1 MEVDVVANPRYLRL
15 SPDDYLELERNATV
29 RSEYEAGVAYL
40 MAGASRPHTLIVG
53 NFNGELRECFRSR
66 PCESYTNDMKV
77 WITAANSFYYPDIVA
92 VCGER
97 IFRDERE
104 DVLLNPMVVVEVLS
118 HSTERDDKG
127 RKLRN
132 YQLLPSLQSYVL
144 IAQDEPFI
152 QHYFRQADGR
162 WGYESLQGVEEKLTL
177 DAIGVVMNLS
187 EIYLKVDFEEDNDF
201 LAPD

>member
-1 MEVDVVANPRYLRL
+1 MVANPRYLRL
-15 SPDDYLELERNATV
+15 TPDDYLELERNATV
-29 RSEYEAGVAYL
+29 KSEYEAGVAYM
-40 MAGASRPHTLIVG
+40 MAGASRAHTLIVG
-53 NFNGELRECFRSR
+53 NVNGELRDRFRSH
-66 PCESYTNDMKV
+66 PCESYSNDMKV

-132 YQLLPSLQSYVL
+132 YQLLPTLQSYVL

-152 QHYFRQADGR
+152 QHYFRQTDGR
-162 WGYESLQGVEEKLTL
+162 WGYESLQGLDEKLNLESLGIVL
-177 DAIGVVMNLS
+177 DLN
-187 EIYLKVDFEEDNDF
+187 EIYLKVEFEDDEP
-201 LAPD
+201 L